1 MEEKKLMSKEG
12 WVSHVGLLPPSPS
25 RSGSVFLS
33 PLNRPLGA
41 ALSNFS
47 KVIDCRVGASGD
59 RGETLISP
67 LSDSIRDYGGN

>member
-12 WVSHVGLLPPSPS
+12 WVSHVGLLPPPPILDPC
-25 RSGSVFLS
+25 FS

-41 ALSNFS
+41 TLSNSS

-67 LSDSIRDYGGN
+67 LSDSIRDGGGN